1 MPRNPRL
8 IARFSGPSGAYVD
21 VLSIAKFSAA
31 PDPAAY
37 YLEVIANERDDYYL
51 ASGEAPGRWIGVGA
65 GSLGLTGEVEADAL
79 RSVIEGVDPSTSEPL
94 TRWRKIKGF
103 DLTLSAPKSV
113 SLLWGLGDQGLA
125 AEVVAAHD
133 VAVAA
138 AVRYLE
144 DEACVVRRGKAG
156 SARHRGG
163 GLVSAA
169 FRHRTSREADPNLH
183 THLVTANMALGPDG
197 RWSALHTPA
206 IYQHGKTA
214 GFVYQSVLRHELG
227 ERLGV
232 RFEPSAPGVGEVVGF
247 STKMRRAFSRRRIE
261 IEVAMAEHGVRSA
274 HGAQVATL
282 DTRPAKPEIVDE
294 EILREGWR
302 RRAGEVGFT
311 GKVPTG
317 PHHPVVASDE
327 RLGAL
332 LTEQDATFDRRQVI
346 RAVAETATQGLD
358 YDAIRRRADHYLA
371 SDAVV
376 DVAAGCWTTPEMLA
390 LEADALR
397 RSIDGPRTVP
407 VDPRSL
413 MLAFRARPSISLE
426 QALAVKRVTVTDAP
440 VAVIVGQ
447 AGTGKTFAL
456 DAARETWHR
465 TGLRVRGAALAAKA
479 ARGLQSG
486 SGIPSQTIASLLQD
500 LDSGRDRLY
509 RTDVLVLD
517 EAGMVGTRQLHR
529 LIDHTAKAGAKL
541 VLVGDPK
548 QLAEI
553 EAGGLFASLA
563 RRLGHTEL
571 TENRRLTDRAQ
582 RATAAALR
590 DGHTDRALRRMEQS
604 GSLTIG
610 DNADKVHAGMAED
623 WYLSHTSGRDA
634 VMLALHRSD
643 VADLNQRARL
653 HLIANDR
660 LGPVVLD
667 SEDLELRVGD
677 RVLALRNDHK
687 VGIVNGTLGTVTGA
701 DTDGVLIETSD
712 GDRLAVPVDY
722 ISAGHLI
729 HGYAMTIHK
738 SQGMTCDV
746 ALVLGD
752 DTLHK
757 EAGYTSITRG
767 RERNHVY
774 AVAAQEPAARPADD
788 LRRALAVS
796 TAKQT
801 AHDRGGLGL

>member
-1 MPRNPRL
+1 M
-8 IARFSGPSGAYVD
+8 G
-21 VLSIAKFSAA
+21 VLSIAKFSSA

-51 ASGEAPGRWIGVGA
+51 GAGEAPGRWVGA
-65 GSLGLTGEVEADAL
+65 GAASLGLSGEVVPDAL
-79 RSVIEGVDPSTSEPL
+79 RAVLEGRGPASGESLVG
-94 TRWRKIKGF
+94 WRKVPGF

-113 SLLWGLGDQGLA
+113 SLLWGLGDERLA
-125 AEVVAAHD
+125 SEVVGAHD
-133 VAVAA
+133 A
-138 AVRYLE
+138 AVTAAVLYLE
-144 DEACVVRRGKAG
+144 EEACVVRRGRGGAT
-156 SARHRGG
+156 RLQGG

-183 THLVTANMALGPDG
+183 THLVTANMTLGPDG
-197 RWSALHTPA
+197 RWSALHTAA

-214 GFVYQSVLRHELG
+214 GFVYQSVLRRELAD
-227 ERLGV
+227 RLGV
-232 RFEPSAPGVGEVVGF
+232 QFESSAPGVGEVVGM
-247 STKMRRAFSRRRIE
+247 SRQLRRAFSRRRIE
-261 IEVAMAEHGVRSA
+261 IEAAMAEHGARSA
-274 HGAQVATL
+274 RGAQAATL
-282 DTRPAKPEIVDE
+282 DSRPAKPELVDE
-294 EILREGWR
+294 DSL
-302 RRAGEVGFT
+302 RRAWKQRASEVGFT

-317 PHHPVVASDE
+317 NTAPVVATDIQV
-327 RLGAL
+327 GQV
-332 LTEQDATFDRRQVI
+332 LTEQDATFDRRQVF
-346 RAVAETATQGLD
+346 RVVAETATQGLD
-358 YDAIRRRADHYLA
+358 WESIRQRVDGYLS

-376 DVAAGCWTTPEMLA
+376 EITAGRWTTPEMLA

-397 RSIDGPRTVP
+397 RATSGPATVA
-407 VDPRSL
+407 VDPRT
-413 MLAFRARPSISLE
+413 LALAWRARPSISVE

-456 DAARETWHR
+456 DAAREAWHAS
-465 TGLRVRGAALAAKA
+465 GLRVRGAALAAKA
-479 ARGLQSG
+479 ARELQSG
-486 SGIPSQTIASLLQD
+486 SGIPSQTIALLLQN
-500 LDSGRDRLY
+500 LDNGTDRLY

-529 LIDHTAKAGAKL
+529 LIEHTSKVGAKL
-541 VLVGDPK
+541 VLVGDAK

-563 RRLGHTEL
+563 RRLGHAEL

-582 RATAAALR
+582 RATASALR
-590 DGHTDRALRRMEQS
+590 DGHIDRALQRMEQS

-610 DNADKVHAGMAED
+610 DNADRVHGRMAED
-623 WYLSHTSGRDA
+623 WYLSHATGRDS

-643 VADLNQRARL
+643 VADLNQRARV
-653 HLIANDR
+653 HLIANDH
-660 LGPVVLD
+660 LGPVVLASD
-667 SEDLELRVGD
+667 DLELRIGD
-677 RVLALRNDHK
+677 RVLALRNDRK
-687 VGIVNGTLGTVTGA
+687 VGVVNGTIGTVAGA
-701 DTDGVLIETSD
+701 DSDAVHVETGD
-712 GDRLAVPVDY
+712 GDRLAVPIEYVA
-722 ISAGHLI
+722 AGHLT

-774 AVAAQEPAARPADD
+774 AVATQEPAARPTDE